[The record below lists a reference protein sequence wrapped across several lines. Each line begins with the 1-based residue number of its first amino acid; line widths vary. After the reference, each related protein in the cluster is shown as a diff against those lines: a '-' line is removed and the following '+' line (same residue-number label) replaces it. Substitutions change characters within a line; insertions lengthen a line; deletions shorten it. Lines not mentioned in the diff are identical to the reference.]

1 MKIVVPVKEVGSL
14 DDEIEFVDG
23 GVDPDVLEYGL
34 NEWDEF
40 SVEAALTLKEE
51 LDGVEVVAVTLGEN
65 HDEDV
70 LLGALAKGVDRAV
83 RIEVDEGTQVGDPLK
98 AARLLA
104 PAIERESP
112 DLVLCGAQASDTVN
126 GATGVA
132 LASLIGV
139 PSVAVVRSLELD
151 GEAIVVER
159 ELEGGLAQRLKLN
172 LPALLTI
179 QTGINSPRY
188 ATLRAIKQARD
199 KPYETVTLADLEIDA
214 AEARGG
220 AEVVALAEPEQ
231 GSGAEMLDGNAEA
244 VAARI
249 LEIIEER
256 T

>member
-1 MKIVVPVKEVGSL
+1 MKIVVAIKEVGKL
-14 DDEIEFVDG
+14 DDDVELLG
-23 GVDPDVLEYGL
+23 TAVDPDVLEYEL
-34 NEWDEF
+34 NEWDDF
-40 SVEAALTLKEE
+40 SVEAALELK
-51 LDGVEVVAVTLGEN
+51 DDRDDVEVVAVTLGEN

-70 LLGALAKGVDRAV
+70 LLGALAKGVDRAT
-83 RIEVDEGTQVGDPLK
+83 RINVDGSIPIGDPLT

-104 PAIERESP
+104 PAVERESP

-132 LASLIGV
+132 LASLIGI
-139 PSVAVVRSLELD
+139 PSVAVVRNLELD
-151 GEAIVVER
+151 GDAIVVER
-159 ELEGGLAQRLKLN
+159 ELEGGLVQRLRLN

-199 KPYETVTLADLEIDA
+199 KPYETLTLEDLGIVPTA
-214 AEARGG
+214 IYGG
-220 AEVVALAEPEQ
+220 AEVVSLTEPEQ
-231 GSGAEMLDGNAEA
+231 GPGAEMLDGDPEA

-256 T
+256 I